1 MVPIACQPFLFYAHP
16 PLITDGLLNLFHWIQ
31 GRVTA
36 PSQLHQNGH
45 PNWAAHTELHWLEL
59 HPPLICN
66 CETRTLLT
74 EFIIARI
81 HFNQLDWV
89 VIRPFITRFIRCGV
103 ADGKGEGG
111 GHCCV
116 SRSRRRFSHN
126 NNKNQPQSSQ
136 TKKKTKNKKSVTNN
150 LESGINPQAI
160 RR

>member
-103 ADGKGEGG
+103 ADGRGEGG
-111 GHCCV
+111 G
-116 SRSRRRFSHN
+116 SLLRFPQQTSFFSQQQQ
-126 NNKNQPQSSQ
+126 KSTPIFSNQE
-136 TKKKTKNKKSVTNN
+136 KNKKQKISYK
-150 LESGINPQAI
+150 
-160 RR
+160 